1 METPKGKAQSLFA
14 KFQNIESERY
24 LLGMYDDWYSF
35 INSRDDL
42 DDIMFEIGRFI
53 IHIQQELQKHLAD
66 MFVLPQGTEHEYKFR
81 ITVE

>member
-1 METPKGKAQSLFA
+1 METLTQIKDEYAQN
-14 KFQNIESERY
+14 K
-24 LLGMYDDWYSF
+24 MYDDWYSF